1 VLDFRFAGTTFAAT
15 ERVRFRYRLAG
26 AAGAESD
33 WRDPMRYRTVH
44 YENLKPGIKYT
55 FEVKA
60 ANFHNVW
67 TPTPSRFEFIIEP
80 HFYETPAFY
89 VSCGL
94 FLIGLTVAIQAY
106 RLRWQRRLMRV
117 EQQRALD
124 SERTRIARDLH
135 DEMGTALTGLGLQL
149 DLLGRGVAL
158 GSTLSERLKA
168 AAQSTRKLAERMRE
182 VVWAVNPKCDTVSS
196 LASFLEQQVGQFLQ
210 GDKVRIH
217 LDFPDD
223 IPPMPLGADPRHQLS
238 LCVREALNNILRH
251 SKASEASV
259 SLRLKEDVI
268 EFEIMDNGCGMD
280 VKTCNGNGLTNIK
293 ERLTSLGGSFVC
305 ESQPNIGTTLRFRLP
320 VRDPSGKPRT
330 RVSTLL

>member
-1 VLDFRFAGTTFAAT
+1 
-15 ERVRFRYRLAG
+15 
-26 AAGAESD
+26 
-33 WRDPMRYRTVH
+33 M
-44 YENLKPGIKYT
+44 
-55 FEVKA
+55 KA

-182 VVWAVNPKCDTVSS
+182 VVWAVNPKCELFPAWQVSWS
-196 LASFLEQQVGQFLQ
+196 NKSGNSF
-210 GDKVRIH
+210 
-217 LDFPDD
+217 
-223 IPPMPLGADPRHQLS
+223 
-238 LCVREALNNILRH
+238 REIRF
-251 SKASEASV
+251 
-259 SLRLKEDVI
+259 
-268 EFEIMDNGCGMD
+268 EFTWIFRM
-280 VKTCNGNGLTNIK
+280 I
-293 ERLTSLGGSFVC
+293 
-305 ESQPNIGTTLRFRLP
+305 FRLCP
-320 VRDPSGKPRT
+320 
-330 RVSTLL
+330 